1 MKVGACVVVERC
13 HVSLRLLPDDPGRT
27 VLNQHTH
34 RNHNYFGVCVKKK
47 DHRVYLIKFDLF
59 PADAQPVAI
68 SREHIKR
75 VLHQDEEEPP
85 NDRPE
90 EEIVEGEDVENAK
103 KYNGGKKRNYANE
116 SIKAFVGMDAIGI
129 KNAASFSL
137 RYGAKDSDVIKW
149 QILGEDE
156 QIVTCPM
163 EQKMK
168 ASSAP
173 MAVSAPG
180 ARVAGN
186 PDQLN
191 VNPFKKDIEWD
202 PDPNKTEYNKIFFE
216 HFFPSLEGKAE
227 VADRIISDPRCGI
240 YRMVQGNNMKA
251 FHQPDRDDPDEKVRG
266 AIVRKILCSES
277 LAHHLPSTA
286 NPR

>member
-1 MKVGACVVVERC
+1 
-13 HVSLRLLPDDPGRT
+13 
-27 VLNQHTH
+27 
-34 RNHNYFGVCVKKK
+34 
-47 DHRVYLIKFDLF
+47 
-59 PADAQPVAI
+59 
-68 SREHIKR
+68 
-75 VLHQDEEEPP
+75 
-85 NDRPE
+85 
-90 EEIVEGEDVENAK
+90 
-103 KYNGGKKRNYANE
+103 
-116 SIKAFVGMDAIGI
+116 MDAIGI

-137 RYGAKDSDVIKW
+137 RYGGEDSDVIKW

-180 ARVAGN
+180 ARVTGN

-202 PDPNKTEYNKIFFE
+202 TDPNKTEYNKIFFE

-240 YRMVQGNNMKA
+240 YRMVQGNNMKP

-266 AIVRKILCSES
+266 AIVRKILRSES